1 LLRVGLT
8 GGVSCGKSTVARMME
23 ERGAFL
29 IQADHI
35 AHDLMKPGEPVY
47 TEVVKRF
54 GREIVNVNDGGAIDR
69 NKLAD
74 AAFGGGRITEL
85 NQIVHPAV
93 IQRQEEWM
101 AEVGRKVPE
110 GIAVVEAALIV
121 EAGVKNRFDRLVV
134 VTCPEDEKI
143 QRFVSRSAAGEPSR
157 RLDADSA
164 EREIRR
170 RMNAQLPDSEKVRF
184 ADFVID
190 NSGSR
195 EHTEAQVEKIMEEL
209 RTLAAAT

>member
-1 LLRVGLT
+1 MLRVGLT

-35 AHDLMKPGEPVY
+35 AHDLMKPGQPVY
-47 TEVVKRF
+47 NEVVKRF
-54 GREIVNVNDGGAIDR
+54 GREIVNVNYGGTIDR

-74 AAFGGGRITEL
+74 AAFGGGRIAEL

-101 AEVGRKVPE
+101 AEIGRKVPE

-121 EAGVKNRFDRLVV
+121 EAGVKNRFDKLVV
-134 VTCPEDEKI
+134 VTCPEDEKVR
-143 QRFVSRSAAGEPSR
+143 RFVSRSAAGEQSR

-170 RMNAQLPDSEKVRF
+170 RMTAQLPDSEKVRL
-184 ADFVID
+184 ADFVVD
-190 NSGSR
+190 NSGFR
-195 EHTEAQVEKIMEEL
+195 EHTEAQVEKVMEEL
-209 RTLAAAT
+209 RTLAAVT

>member
-1 LLRVGLT
+1 
-8 GGVSCGKSTVARMME
+8 ME

-29 IQADHI
+29 IEADHI

-47 TEVVKRF
+47 NEVVKRF
-54 GREIVNVNDGGAIDR
+54 GREIVNDNDGGSIDR
-69 NKLAD
+69 IKLAE

-101 AEVGRKVPE
+101 AEVGRKVPD

-121 EAGVKNRFDRLVV
+121 EAGVKGRFDKLVV
-134 VTCPEDEKI
+134 VTCPEDEKVR
-143 QRFVSRSAAGEPSR
+143 RFVSRSAAAELSR
-157 RLDADSA
+157 QLDSDSA

-170 RMNAQLPDSEKVRF
+170 RMAAQLPDSEKVRL

-195 EHTEAQVEKIMEEL
+195 EQTQTQVEKVMEEL
-209 RTLAAAT
+209 RALAAATTC